1 MKEKQAL
8 YQYPWMIKKELARY
22 VKIYFS
28 EIKRKKEEILLNKHI
43 LKYIFEIIFC
53 HIDLVYMNQSFR
65 EINRISYILWILST
79 SDSIEIGTLLLTI
92 ESSNLALF
100 QITRSIQSNFICIS
114 CLKCVSALYHV
125 SD

>member
-28 EIKRKKEEILLNKHI
+28 EIKRKKEEILLSKHI
-43 LKYIFEIIFC
+43 LKYIFKIISYLYRFN
-53 HIDLVYMNQSFR
+53 ISQSKSK
-65 EINRISYILWILST
+65 INRISYIFWILST
-79 SDSIEIGTLLLTI
+79 SDSIEIRTLLFTI
-92 ESSNLALF
+92 ESSKLALF